1 MNAVD
6 SIGSKEWWVR
16 GMGDTSDSGM
26 VTGGTGKVHG
36 VHDDREVGLAHP
48 KTSAKSLPVR
58 MLSID
63 GRTTRDCAALG
74 RWGPFHFT

>member
-1 MNAVD
+1 
-6 SIGSKEWWVR
+6 
-16 GMGDTSDSGM
+16 MGDTWDSGG

-48 KTSAKSLPVR
+48 ETSAKSLPVG
-58 MLSID
+58 MFSID

-74 RWGPFHFT
+74 RWGAFHFT